1 MCRGCKETPMMDKV
15 QMEMAKTLWE
25 QSAPCAAGPGRLGH
39 GAEVPADA
47 AELDAAGRGAFGLAA
62 DQFAEK
68 LVQFQ
73 AEQQQAAVAF
83 VEDVADYAKLLE
95 QQKC

>member
-1 MCRGCKETPMMDKV
+1 MDKV

-25 QSAPCAAGPGRLGH
+25 QSKASVRQAQDAWTMVLKSQQTLLNSMRPAG
-39 GAEVPADA
+39 VP
-47 AELDAAGRGAFGLAA
+47 FGMAA
-62 DQFAEK
+62 DQFEK

-83 VEDVADYAKLLE
+83 VEKMSAEYAKLLE
-95 QQKC
+95 QQKR